1 MEPQMAPCF
10 RLRFRREVISLA
22 SILIPATKSLT
33 VTNRLP
39 NENINEDIIV
49 VGNDGKY
56 DYISYLFF
64 DISAIPS
71 NVSIR
76 SAELVLFKT
85 NSFYNDSRK
94 EFFIYPLN
102 DYFSTYTT
110 FNNRPKVNTIMKK
123 KFYPITSNIAVT
135 ANLANLVSLWLDNK
149 LTNTGIALMDKS
161 NSVLAEFGS
170 SISKDSYL
178 IPFIKVVAKPIDHS
192 GSIKHNCN
200 LGEPTIRQV
209 RVIGT
214 VEADS
219 QYEAIVNIGITRS
232 ETGHTD
238 NYYVAD
244 EYNNLSNYYPL
255 NIDKTYNMAIIPKE
269 KPGDV
274 EKIDFYGS
282 YKS

>member
-1 MEPQMAPCF
+1 MAPCF
-10 RLRFRREVISLA
+10 RLRFRKEVINLA

-33 VTNRLP
+33 VSNRLP
-39 NENINEDIIV
+39 NENINEDTII

-71 NVSIR
+71 NVSIS

-85 NSFYNDSRK
+85 NNFYNDSKK
-94 EFFIYPLN
+94 EFSIYPLSE
-102 DYFSTYTT
+102 YFSTYTT
-110 FNNRPKVNTIMKK
+110 FNNRPKVNTIIKK
-123 KFYPITSNIAVT
+123 KFYPITSNVAVT
-135 ANLANLVSLWLDNK
+135 VNLTYFVSLWLDNK
-149 LTNTGIALMDKS
+149 LMNTGIALMDKN
-161 NSVLAEFGS
+161 NSILAEFGS

-178 IPFIKVVAKPIDHS
+178 IPFIKVVVKPLTH
-192 GSIKHNCN
+192 KVCNKPNCN
-200 LGEPTIRQV
+200 RGEATVRQV

-214 VEADS
+214 VAADS
-219 QYEAIVNIGITRS
+219 QYEAIINIGVTRS
-232 ETGHTD
+232 GSGNTD

-269 KPGDV
+269 EPGDV
-274 EKIDFYGS
+274 ETIDFYGS
-282 YKS
+282 YKG